1 MTKSEKFEEMIKDT
15 PKKIDPKKGL
25 TESDLEE
32 FDKMLNLEM
41 KTKQS
46 SSAGKRRKSAKSRPK
61 GKKKVLGN
69 GGGDV
74 LEIDDS
80 GVKEEGYVK
89 IEDREPTM
97 VRRYKTRGSAKKE
110 KEEGV

>member
-1 MTKSEKFEEMIKDT
+1 
-15 PKKIDPKKGL
+15 
-25 TESDLEE
+25 
-32 FDKMLNLEM
+32 
-41 KTKQS
+41 
-46 SSAGKRRKSAKSRPK
+46 
-61 GKKKVLGN
+61 
-69 GGGDV
+69 